1 MIISLHVN
9 KIIFEK
15 KKMSMKLDWI
25 ASHLIEKYLLNDFIE
40 MFFGANTFF
49 FYSFSDQCSN
59 IAKKKRKMLKNS
71 NK

>member
-1 MIISLHVN
+1 
-9 KIIFEK
+9 
-15 KKMSMKLDWI
+15 MSMKLDWI

-49 FYSFSDQCSN
+49 SSIHFPINVRILQ
-59 IAKKKRKMLKNS
+59 KRKAKMLKNA